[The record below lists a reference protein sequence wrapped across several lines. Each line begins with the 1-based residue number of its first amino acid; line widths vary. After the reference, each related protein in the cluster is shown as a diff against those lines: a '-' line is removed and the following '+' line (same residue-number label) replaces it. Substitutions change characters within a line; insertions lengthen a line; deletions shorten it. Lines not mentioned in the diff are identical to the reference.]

1 MILAVPGAREA
12 LAGLR
17 HIDTTR
23 AVALVPDVTPGR
35 TCQVRLDEA
44 EELLVEAAEGKGRR
58 AERREMAR

>member
-17 HIDTTR
+17 HMTTR

-58 AERREMAR
+58 AERRETAR